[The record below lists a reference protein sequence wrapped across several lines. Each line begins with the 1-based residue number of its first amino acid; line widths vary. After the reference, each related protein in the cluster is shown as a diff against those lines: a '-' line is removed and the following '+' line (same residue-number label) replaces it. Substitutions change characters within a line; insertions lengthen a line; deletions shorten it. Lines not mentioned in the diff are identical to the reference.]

1 MVAWIGKWLFAVG
14 VIHLSFGLAFM
25 HDTLA
30 LLWSEGLWN
39 TVNGQPPREAVF
51 WFLCTGIMLLM
62 VGVLVD
68 QVELERLAIPRF
80 VTGLFAALTITGV
93 VVMPISG
100 IWLLI
105 PPVVGMVIRGRQA
118 NKPVTTDRQPE
129 NEVKDG

>member
-14 VIHLSFGLAFM
+14 VIHLSFGIFFM
-25 HDTLA
+25 HTTLA
-30 LLWSEGLWN
+30 VLWSEGLLN

-51 WFLCTGIMLLM
+51 WFLCTGIMMLI

-68 QVELERLAIPRF
+68 QAERQRLAIPRF
-80 VTGLFAALTITGV
+80 VTWSFVVLTVIGV

-105 PPVVGMVIRGRQA
+105 PPAAGMVTRRRPTSE
-118 NKPVTTDRQPE
+118 K
-129 NEVKDG
+129 

>member
-25 HDTLA
+25 HDTLS

-39 TVNGQPPREAVF
+39 TVNGQPPREQVF
-51 WFLCTGIMLLM
+51 WFLCTGIMLLI
-62 VGVLVD
+62 VGVLVN
-68 QVELERLAIPRF
+68 QAESQGLAVPGF
-80 VTGLFAALTITGV
+80 VTWTFAGLAVVGV

-105 PPVVGMVIRGRQA
+105 PPVGGMLVRRRTVADQ
-118 NKPVTTDRQPE
+118 
-129 NEVKDG
+129 